1 MKQIH
6 HLKLCV
12 NWDVQSEF
20 EEGAE
25 VHLDDW
31 SLESQFRGI
40 ADLEIQLFRVEV
52 VGGQLGVSCV
62 VRGRQDVGDPLIRH
76 IPVLPLDEVIEAGVS
91 LVLVNGV
98 RDNVIH
104 LVVSSCVGV
113 VVIIVNFEL
122 FMRILDQSESVAFD
136 TANANIYG
144 AGSSCFL
151 QTFNRFLN
159 GWSKLDDISEGIGPG
174 FANSGLV
181 LLHRLLNPVW
191 LPNSCIFAKTCD
203 AANKASPNQIDK
215 RLGTFGSEVVEHKEG
230 VLVDGIAFVP
240 VQGSQ
245 VK

>member
-1 MKQIH
+1 M
-6 HLKLCV
+6 
-12 NWDVQSEF
+12 
-20 EEGAE
+20 
-25 VHLDDW
+25 
-31 SLESQFRGI
+31 
-40 ADLEIQLFRVEV
+40 EIQLFRVEV

-159 GWSKLDDISEGIGPG
+159 G
-174 FANSGLV
+174 
-181 LLHRLLNPVW
+181 
-191 LPNSCIFAKTCD
+191 
-203 AANKASPNQIDK
+203 
-215 RLGTFGSEVVEHKEG
+215 
-230 VLVDGIAFVP
+230 
-240 VQGSQ
+240 
-245 VK
+245 